1 MSVIQ
6 AQPARTFTEVAHELG
21 CHPSALTRWTLKG
34 VLLKDGT
41 RLKLE
46 AIALPGSW
54 RVNQDSLD
62 RFLAALTAD
71 RTRNTPAES
80 VPLRPVRSAR
90 SAQVHR
96 ELAEAGLI

>member
-1 MSVIQ
+1 MKEQ

-54 RVNQDSLD
+54 RVTREALD
-62 RFLAALTAD
+62 RFLTTLTAD
-71 RTRNTPAES
+71 RTSNTPAATA
-80 VPLRPVRSAR
+80 PTKPVRSAR
-90 SAQVHR
+90 SERVHAD
-96 ELAEAGLI
+96 LVEAGLI